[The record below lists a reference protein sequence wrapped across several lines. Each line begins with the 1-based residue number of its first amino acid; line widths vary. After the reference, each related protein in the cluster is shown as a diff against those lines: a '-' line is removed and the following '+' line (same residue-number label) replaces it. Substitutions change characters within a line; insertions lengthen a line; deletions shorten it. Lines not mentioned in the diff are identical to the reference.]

1 MTMIIKSRIWIYP
14 FAIMSI
20 LIFLTS
26 SCKKN
31 FIIAPETVTD
41 IDGNVYHTVVI
52 GTQVWLVE
60 NLKTTRY
67 NNGDSITK
75 LSGQSQWTSIAR
87 GAYCDK
93 NNDPNF
99 SETYGRLYNWY
110 AVNDTRKLAPTG
122 WHVPTD
128 IEWTGLVN
136 REGGL
141 LVAGG
146 YLKESGLLHWPN
158 PNVGADNRSGFT
170 ALPSGYRDDLG
181 EFNPLA
187 SGYWWS
193 STETGFGAWSYNMS
207 YVSAGIVRADAG
219 QNYGYAVRCIKD

>member
-1 MTMIIKSRIWIYP
+1 
-14 FAIMSI
+14 MSI

-26 SCKKN
+26 SCKKSL
-31 FIIAPETVTD
+31 ITAPETVTD

-60 NLKTTRY
+60 NLKTTKY
-67 NNGDSITK
+67 SNGDSISK
-75 LSGQSQWTSIAR
+75 LSGQSQWSSIAR
-87 GAYCDK
+87 GAYCDH

-99 SETYGRLYNWY
+99 SVTYGKLYNWF
-110 AVNDTRKLAPTG
+110 AVNDTRKLAPVG

-128 IEWTGLVN
+128 VEWTTLVN
-136 REGGL
+136 HEGGL
-141 LVAGG
+141 TVAGG

-158 PNVGADNRSGFT
+158 PNVGADNRSGFS

-187 SGYWWS
+187 SGFWWT
-193 STETGFGAWSYNMS
+193 STVYGLGAWSWNMS
-207 YVSAGIVRADAG
+207 YISNGIVRADAS